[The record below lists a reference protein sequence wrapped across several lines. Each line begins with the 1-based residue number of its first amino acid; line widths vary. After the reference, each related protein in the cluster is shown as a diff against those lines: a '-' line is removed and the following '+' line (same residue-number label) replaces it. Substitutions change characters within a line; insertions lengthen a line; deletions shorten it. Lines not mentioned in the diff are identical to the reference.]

1 MACRAAALVLP
12 LLIAGASPALGDSA
26 TSPPPPWPVQLRQ
39 DTARLADV
47 SWRLRLAAGET
58 CPRSAGLSGITI
70 DHIGAYRPGD
80 RPGIQALFA
89 MNDDPQIAAVAQGS
103 PAAEAGLSPGDVLL
117 AIDGNPTARIVAKA
131 SDPAFVSHDVE
142 QALERPAGGGA
153 LTLRIKRA
161 GKIEEHQVVPRMACA
176 AAFVIQTDGGIEAY
190 SGDGQVAISTGAIR
204 FARNDDELAL
214 VTGHELAH
222 VIARDD
228 RARNVAER
236 RYMEDRADLLG
247 AALLICAGYDKARAV
262 EYRRRYD
269 KEDWLRWMRAPTH
282 RNPQERVRRV
292 LASQGSTA
300 CPVDT
305 ANVAS
310 LAAAARPAEP

>member
-1 MACRAAALVLP
+1 M
-12 LLIAGASPALGDSA
+12 
-26 TSPPPPWPVQLRQ
+26 
-39 DTARLADV
+39 ARLADV

-58 CPRSAGLSGITI
+58 CPRSVGLSGIII
-70 DHIGAYRPGD
+70 DHIGAYKPGD
-80 RPGIQALFA
+80 RHGLQALFA
-89 MNDDPQIAAVAQGS
+89 MDDNPQIAAVAQGS

-117 AIDGNPTARIVAKA
+117 AIDGRSTARIVAEA
-131 SDPAFVSHDVE
+131 SDSAFVSQDVE
-142 QALERPAGGGA
+142 QALERPAGDGA
-153 LTLRIKRA
+153 LTLRIERS
-161 GKIEEHQVVPRMACA
+161 GKIEERQLVPRLACA
-176 AAFVIQTDGGIEAY
+176 AEFVIKTDGGIEAY

-204 FARNDDELAL
+204 FARNEDELAL

-222 VIARDD
+222 VVARDD

-247 AALLICAGYDKARAV
+247 AALLTCAGYDKGKAL

-282 RNPQERVRRV
+282 RNPLERVRRV
-292 LASQGSTA
+292 LKSQGSTA

-310 LAAAARPAEP
+310 LAAVAARSAKP